1 MVFSFKVHTL
11 LKIQKKNR
19 ERLPCFGGFVVS
31 TLIPYRGLTMGVG
44 YNSLGYRLY
53 ILLKI
58 KKKERQKDSGAA
70 TPIE

>member
-1 MVFSFKVHTL
+1 
-11 LKIQKKNR
+11 
-19 ERLPCFGGFVVS
+19 
-31 TLIPYRGLTMGVG
+31 MGVG

-70 TPIE
+70 TPYRMNDKVRHVWQAIV

>member
-1 MVFSFKVHTL
+1 
-11 LKIQKKNR
+11 
-19 ERLPCFGGFVVS
+19 
-31 TLIPYRGLTMGVG
+31 MGVG

-58 KKKERQKDSGAA
+58 KMKERQKASGAA